1 MCHKNIFTA
10 LDPYCASLCLE
21 PHVNAY
27 KTRSSLNFA
36 AKVCPRLTLLSS
48 SARQKANEVEFMFIF
63 VKVLIVCTGEIAS
76 LFALLCV
83 WYGNFRRL
91 GKKQNTNM
99 LVWITVH
106 PQVL

>member
-63 VKVLIVCTGEIAS
+63 
-76 LFALLCV
+76 F
-83 WYGNFRRL
+83 
-91 GKKQNTNM
+91 
-99 LVWITVH
+99 
-106 PQVL
+106 